1 MGCGTG
7 AADGW
12 ARQLQARLA
21 RALRRERKAGPT
33 PLVMVEQL
41 RVEVEGHGLARQHA
55 ALAAGFASLGP
66 LGFQPGV
73 LS

>member
-1 MGCGTG
+1 
-7 AADGW
+7 
-12 ARQLQARLA
+12 
-21 RALRRERKAGPT
+21 
-33 PLVMVEQL
+33 VMVEQL